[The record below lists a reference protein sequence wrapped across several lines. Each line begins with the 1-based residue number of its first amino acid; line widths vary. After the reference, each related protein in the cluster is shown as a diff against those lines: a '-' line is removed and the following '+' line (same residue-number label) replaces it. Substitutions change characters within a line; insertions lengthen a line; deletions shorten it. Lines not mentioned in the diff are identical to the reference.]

1 MSLQNP
7 LQKMSKSSP
16 NERSRILITSVA
28 KQIEKKIMAAVT
40 DSQNEVTYEPAH
52 RPGVANLLELLA
64 QCSPAP
70 TTAADVA
77 DELRGAKL
85 GELKARCAAAVTA
98 ELAGIRER
106 FKELLERD
114 GGKYV
119 DDVEAA
125 GAEVARRNAEETMR
139 LVRDV
144 VGLAY
149 SGRAR

>member
-7 LQKMSKSSP
+7 HQKMSKSSP
-16 NERSRILITSVA
+16 NERSRILITSPP
-28 KQIEKKIMAAVT
+28 QLIEKQIMAAVT
-40 DSQNEVTYEPAH
+40 DGRNEVTYEPEH

-77 DELRGAKL
+77 DELGGFRL
-85 GELKARCAAAVTA
+85 GELKALCAAAVTA
-98 ELAGIRER
+98 ELGGVRER
-106 FKELLERD
+106 YAELLLRD

-119 DDVEAA
+119 DGVEAA

-139 LVRDV
+139 IVRDV
-144 VGLAY
+144 VGLA
-149 SGRAR
+149 R